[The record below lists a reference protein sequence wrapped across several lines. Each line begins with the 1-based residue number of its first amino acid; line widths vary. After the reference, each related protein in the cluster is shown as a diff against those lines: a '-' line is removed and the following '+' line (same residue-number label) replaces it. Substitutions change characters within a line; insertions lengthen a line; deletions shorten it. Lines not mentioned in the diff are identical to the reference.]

1 MLGWHISIYRQTDD
15 GALPATAESLTGT
28 RLAVWQTGLGGLD
41 WVRELLKAG
50 KAIDLG
56 GQGYPCRYTATA
68 ENLIPRIVDEPPGAR
83 RIWTSGVNDILSEKW
98 EGKTVIDRAA
108 AAACRGD
115 EWLLI
120 EAWDES

>member
-1 MLGWHISIYRQTDD
+1 MLGWHISIYRQTND
-15 GALPATAESLTGT
+15 GATPAKDDSGLGA

-41 WVRELLKAG
+41 WIEELVKAG

-56 GQGYPCRYTATA
+56 GNGYPCRYTATA
-68 ENLIPRIVDEPPGAR
+68 ENIIPRIIVEPPGAR
-83 RIWTSGVNDILSEKW
+83 RIWSSGVHDILTEKW
-98 EGKTVIDRAA
+98 EGKTVIDRAVA
-108 AAACRGD
+108 VACRPD